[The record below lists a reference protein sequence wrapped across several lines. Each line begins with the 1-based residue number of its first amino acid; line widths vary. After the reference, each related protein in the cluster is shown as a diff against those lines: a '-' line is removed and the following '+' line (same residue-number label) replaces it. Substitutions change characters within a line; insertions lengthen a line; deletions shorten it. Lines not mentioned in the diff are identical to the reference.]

1 MTSEGLR
8 IDAAFIHSKH
18 VRIVSAVPDVML
30 FVWCVMVCDDPSS
43 TCVCAECPYTR
54 SSRCAC
60 GDVSVMCARPERLRN
75 YTVGI
80 AVCHVVK
87 KGIILLAQFLLARST
102 LVYW

>member
-60 GDVSVMCARPERLRN
+60 GDVRAAGEIEKL
-75 YTVGI
+75 
-80 AVCHVVK
+80 
-87 KGIILLAQFLLARST
+87 Q
-102 LVYW
+102 